1 MVPMGKNTSA
11 DLILIAEDNS
21 DMLIYLE
28 NILSERFKLLTAKD
42 GQEALDKA
50 LKYIPDLIISDIMMP
65 VMDGIALLKAL
76 KNNENTNH
84 IPVILLTARHAESS
98 ILEGYKTGAEDYI
111 TKPFSG
117 EILKIRIENILSSR
131 RKMWEQYKQ
140 SKDMSEYEEK
150 LVEDPQKQAF
160 VKKISE
166 IITNHIAEPD
176 FNTEALAAELRM
188 SVNQL
193 SRKVKALMD
202 TTPHHVIIQIR
213 MTQAARLI
221 TENELNISGIAF
233 AVGYEELSNFSR
245 AFKNYHHLSPR
256 EYLKNAT
263 K

>member
-1 MVPMGKNTSA
+1 
-11 DLILIAEDNS
+11 
-21 DMLIYLE
+21 
-28 NILSERFKLLTAKD
+28 
-42 GQEALDKA
+42 